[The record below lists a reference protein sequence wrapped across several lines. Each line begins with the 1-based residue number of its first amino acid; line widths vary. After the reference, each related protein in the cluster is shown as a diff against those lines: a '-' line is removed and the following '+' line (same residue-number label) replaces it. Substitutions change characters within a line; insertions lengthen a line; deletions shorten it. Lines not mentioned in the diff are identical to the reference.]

1 MTDTSQGQAEDQH
14 RPGWRTTHWSVVLA
28 AARGASPQA
37 KESLEKLCQTY
48 WYPLYAY
55 IRRRGYDVPEA
66 QDLTQEFFAHLL
78 EEHWLEHV
86 DRSKGR
92 FRSFLLAA
100 LNHLLANEWDRSHA
114 AKRGG
119 GRALVSLDAT
129 GESRYA
135 REPAC
140 DLTPERLYERRWAM
154 SLFERALDRLREQY
168 QAAGKA
174 RQYDCLNEFL
184 SKEAGDGEYLR
195 AGAQLEMSTG
205 AVSTAVHRLRQS
217 YRALVREEVARTVAS
232 QAEVDDEV
240 RSLLAALS

>member
-135 REPAC
+135 R
-140 DLTPERLYERRWAM
+140 
-154 SLFERALDRLREQY
+154 ALDRLREQY

>member
-1 MTDTSQGQAEDQH
+1 MVSVPPWLKVSFSLHKPMMTYL
-14 RPGWRTTHWSVVLA
+14 SV
-28 AARGASPQA
+28 
-37 KESLEKLCQTY
+37 
-48 WYPLYAY
+48 
-55 IRRRGYDVPEA
+55 
-66 QDLTQEFFAHLL
+66 
-78 EEHWLEHV
+78 
-86 DRSKGR
+86 
-92 FRSFLLAA
+92 
-100 LNHLLANEWDRSHA
+100 
-114 AKRGG
+114 
-119 GRALVSLDAT
+119 DAT

-154 SLFERALDRLREQY
+154 SLFEHALDRLREQY
-168 QAAGKA
+168 LAAGKA

-232 QAEVDDEV
+232 QAEVEAAARAAHITPV
-240 RSLLAALS
+240 PGGVGAMTIVCLMRNTLIAAALQAGLPVPKV